1 MTFAYPNSWTIEG
14 EEISNGEFMGV
25 RTLTLSSFGQ
35 PKRQGGVRK
44 AGRKHYVPFF
54 SFSPPLFLMYSIT
67 RSKSDMN
74 LLFAVRYDFGYIA

>member
-44 AGRKHYVPFF
+44 AGRQQYIIVHQLGASTKHLFLCTHAICIKKGQVLL
-54 SFSPPLFLMYSIT
+54 PLF
-67 RSKSDMN
+67 
-74 LLFAVRYDFGYIA
+74 

>member
-44 AGRKHYVPFF
+44 AGRQQQGEE
-54 SFSPPLFLMYSIT
+54 SAGTPL
-67 RSKSDMN
+67 
-74 LLFAVRYDFGYIA
+74 

>member
-44 AGRKHYVPFF
+44 AGRQHETARGE
-54 SFSPPLFLMYSIT
+54 I
-67 RSKSDMN
+67 
-74 LLFAVRYDFGYIA
+74 